1 MEKKRLKQIT
11 TEIERNDNLK
21 QIHSYARENN
31 CLHGK
36 KKEEVGKKKAVKI
49 NKKYVTIQT

>member
-21 QIHSYARENN
+21 QIHSYAREKN